1 VRLLTNN
8 PEKVRQLEE
17 HGVEVEE
24 RVPLVVGVGAFNEGY
39 LETKRDRMGHAIGAI
54 DQSIDPDNTDTAA
67 AVAAER
73 TTR

>member
-17 HGVEVEE
+17 HGIDVAE

-39 LETKRDRMGHAIGAI
+39 LETKRDRMGHAIGSI
-54 DQSIDPDNTDTAA
+54 DQTPMDDTAA
-67 AVAAER
+67 IAAER